1 MMIKCSVTKKVNL
14 GNPQSQCCFHS
25 CLTAKAADVV
35 RHQRVERTGL
45 RNRNGCS
52 VLELWHL
59 VSYWG
64 KAHSQRLRSLLSG
77 CIHEIA
83 VRWRDRQHASGA
95 SPTTW
100 LNLSLRVSL
109 AQSGPWG
116 NKAVGIESLTQRTV
130 PTSSMTMGK
139 KAGEALHVVTFSR
152 QITGTTFHPYI
163 QIYYNATWWFCAC
176 TLCPSSILR
185 YVFFFYPAY
194 HFLIS

>member
-1 MMIKCSVTKKVNL
+1 MQRDKKVNL

-25 CLTAKAADVV
+25 CLTAKAANVV

-52 VLELWHL
+52 VLEPWHL

-64 KAHSQRLRSLLSG
+64 KAQSQRLRSLLSG

-95 SPTTW
+95 SPATW

-116 NKAVGIESLTQRTV
+116 NKVVGIESLTQRTV
-130 PTSSMTMGK
+130 LTSSMTMGE
-139 KAGEALHVVTFSR
+139 AGEALHVVTFSPR
-152 QITGTTFHPYI
+152 ITGTRGFIH
-163 QIYYNATWWFCAC
+163 IYKSTIMQHDDSVHA
-176 TLCPSSILR
+176 LSVRPPSCVML
-185 YVFFFYPAY
+185 FYPAY